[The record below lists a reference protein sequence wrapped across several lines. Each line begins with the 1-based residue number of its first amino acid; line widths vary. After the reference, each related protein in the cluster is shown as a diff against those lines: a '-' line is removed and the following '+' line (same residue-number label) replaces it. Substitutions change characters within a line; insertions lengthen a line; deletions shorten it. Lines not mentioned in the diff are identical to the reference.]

1 MNKFLSLL
9 FFIVLFGKAASAQ
22 QAIVTFKSLGRDD
35 DAITGMSGSSA
46 YYIKIDPFME
56 VNGSKMVLYFEP
68 SQALI
73 KDKSYINVL
82 INDKPVYSAHLS
94 ADSIQKVTLGLSRAD
109 LSPDR
114 RYIKVQIRTLLTIT
128 DDKCRDL
135 DNPAMWLKVKGSSYL
150 ALNRSSTNFF
160 NNVNISNSFESK
172 SAIVYPV
179 NPTLH
184 DLKAVAWAYAR
195 LKKSDIKNIQVIQA
209 DHIPD
214 SIHNYI
220 MVGSIGQI
228 ATDKRN
234 LIKVN
239 PGSGQGLFYL
249 HKAVITVTDTVTNLI
264 TMNGQMVPARSVQ
277 THQVPEEILF
287 VTGGDEPGYEK
298 TITALGNM
306 NILNST
312 FGDYLLI
319 NNAAN
324 NFFKTIDENRSKLTL
339 RQLGGLTNF
348 ASGVGSLKTVY
359 NFKNS
364 DFSFTPKEVEIRFVA
379 NYSAL
384 NLSDRG
390 YFNIY
395 LNGMLI
401 SSEKLDASGKLNTA
415 VTINRYQHHKYNTLV
430 AEFRFHPTSGNCN
443 NSFTNFFAEID
454 VDKSYLESKNPF
466 ITNDLSFYQYP
477 EAFNAGTTKIVVS
490 RDYAKYAAGAM
501 GEIIYELNNNINAN
515 NFPEF
520 VYSDDMKNNKGD
532 LKKYNIVALLSRNDP
547 LIEEFPDAPIKFD
560 HDFRLYNNNNN
571 EVVYTVSD
579 SVSNGLAQIF
589 YGRSNNACLVLTA
602 TGKNLSNAFLA
613 ASRSITEQL
622 STLSSNVCI
631 ADVNNN
637 KYLFNISK
645 SSENLEYVDTKS
657 ALSRF
662 WENYNLFI
670 LLGILILILVS
681 FLYVRFKVQK
691 SQEIINE

>member
-1 MNKFLSLL
+1 MNKLLSLL
-9 FFIVLFGKAASAQ
+9 FFIVLFGNAASAQ
-22 QAIVTFKSLGRDD
+22 QSIITFKSLGRDD

-46 YYIKIDPFME
+46 YYVKIDPFME
-56 VNGSKMVLYFEP
+56 MNGSKLVLFFEP

-82 INDKPVYSAHLS
+82 INDKPAYSSRLS
-94 ADSIQKVTLGLSRAD
+94 KDSIQKVTLNLSRND

-114 RYIKVQIRTLLTIT
+114 RYIKIQIRTLLTIT
-128 DDKCRDL
+128 DDVCHDL
-135 DNPAMWLKVKGSSYL
+135 DNPAMWLKVKGNSYL
-150 ALNRSSTNFF
+150 ALNKSNTNFF

-172 SAIVYPV
+172 TAIVYPA

-195 LKKSDIKNIQVIQA
+195 LKKSDIKNVQVVEA
-209 DHIPD
+209 GHLPD
-214 SIHNYI
+214 TIHNYI

-228 ATDKRN
+228 ASDKRN
-234 LIKVN
+234 LIKIN

-249 HKAVITVTDTVTNLI
+249 HKAVISVTDTVTNLV
-264 TMNGQMVPARSVQ
+264 TVNGQIIPARSVQ

-319 NNAAN
+319 NNATN

-384 NLSDRG
+384 ALSDRG
-390 YFNIY
+390 YFNVY

-401 SSEKLDASGKLNTA
+401 SSEKLDASGKLNTS
-415 VTINRYQHHKYNTLV
+415 VTINRYQHHKYNTLI
-430 AEFRFHPTSGNCN
+430 AEFRFHPTSGNCAS
-443 NSFTNFFAEID
+443 SFTNFFAEID

-466 ITNDLSFYQYP
+466 ISNDLSFYQYP
-477 EAFNAGTTKIVVS
+477 EAFNSGTTRIVVS

-520 VYSDDMKNNKGD
+520 IYSDDLKNNKGD

>member
-1 MNKFLSLL
+1 MKKFLSLL
-9 FFIVLFGKAASAQ
+9 FFIGILIKAASAQ
-22 QAIVTFKSLGRDD
+22 QSIITFKSLGRED
-35 DAITGMSGSSA
+35 DAVMGMSGSSS

-56 VNGSKMVLYFEP
+56 LNGSKLVLYFEG

-73 KDKSYINVL
+73 KEKSYINVM
-82 INDKPVYSAHLS
+82 INDKPVYSARLTK
-94 ADSIQKVTLGLSRAD
+94 DSIERLTVNLSRND

-114 RYIKVQIRTLLTIT
+114 RYIKIQVRTLLTIT

-135 DNPAMWLKVKGSSYL
+135 DNPAMWLKVKNYSYL
-150 ALNRSSTNFF
+150 ALNRSSQNFF
-160 NNVNISNSFESK
+160 NNVNISNCFDSK
-172 SAIVYPV
+172 TAIIYPS

-195 LKKSDIKNIQVIQA
+195 LKRADAKNIQVVPA
-209 DHIPD
+209 DHYSD
-214 SIHNYI
+214 TLYNCI
-220 MVGSIGQI
+220 MVGNINQI
-228 ATDKRN
+228 PAGKRG
-234 LIKVN
+234 LVKIT
-239 PGSGQGLFYL
+239 PGSGQGLLYL
-249 HKAVITVTDTVTNLI
+249 HKNVISVTDTVTNLVNL
-264 TMNGQMVPARSVQ
+264 NGQLTPVRSVQ
-277 THQVPEEILF
+277 THQVPQEILF
-287 VTGGDEPGYEK
+287 ITGGDDQGYEK
-298 TITALGNM
+298 SITAMGNM

-319 NNAAN
+319 NSATN

-339 RQLGGLTNF
+339 RQIGGLTNF
-348 ASGVGSLKTVY
+348 TSGVGSLKTVY

-384 NLSDRG
+384 ATTDRG

-415 VTINRYQHHKYNTLV
+415 VTINRYQHHKYNTLI
-430 AEFRFHPTSGNCN
+430 AEFRFYPTNGNCN
-443 NSFTNFFAEID
+443 SSFTNFFAEID

-466 ITNDLSFYQYP
+466 ISNDLSFYQYP
-477 EAFNAGTTKIVVS
+477 EAFNAGTTCIVVS

-515 NFPEF
+515 NFPQF
-520 VYSDDMKNNKGD
+520 MYSDELNSNKAN
-532 LKKYNIVALLSRNDP
+532 LKKYNVVALLSRNDP
-547 LIEEFPDAPIKFD
+547 LIEEFPDAPIKFN

-571 EVVYTVSD
+571 EVVYTVAD

-602 TGKNLSNAFLA
+602 TGKNLANAFLA
-613 ASRSITEQL
+613 ASQSITEQL

-657 ALSRF
+657 ALARF
-662 WENYNLFI
+662 WESYNLYI
-670 LLGILILILVS
+670 LLGILILILVA

>member
-9 FFIVLFGKAASAQ
+9 FFIVLFGNAASAQ
-22 QAIVTFKSLGRDD
+22 QSIITFKSLGRDD

-46 YYIKIDPFME
+46 YYVKIDPFME
-56 VNGSKMVLYFEP
+56 MNGSKLVLFFEP

-82 INDKPVYSAHLS
+82 INDKPAYSARLS
-94 ADSIQKVTLGLSRAD
+94 KDSIQKVVLGLSRND

-114 RYIKVQIRTLLTIT
+114 RYVKIQIRTLLTIT
-128 DDKCRDL
+128 DDICHDL
-135 DNPAMWLKVKGSSYL
+135 DNPAMWLKVKGNSYL
-150 ALNRSSTNFF
+150 ALNKSNTNFF

-172 SAIVYPV
+172 AAIVYPA

-195 LKKSDIKNIQVIQA
+195 LKKSDIKNIQVVEA
-209 DHIPD
+209 GHLPD
-214 SIHNYI
+214 TIHNYI

-228 ATDKRN
+228 AADKRN

-249 HKAVITVTDTVTNLI
+249 HKAVISVTDTVTNLV
-264 TMNGQMVPARSVQ
+264 TVNGQIIPARSVE

-319 NNAAN
+319 NNATN

-384 NLSDRG
+384 ALSDRG
-390 YFNIY
+390 YFNVY

-415 VTINRYQHHKYNTLV
+415 VTINRYQHHKYNTLI
-430 AEFRFHPTSGNCN
+430 AEFRFHPTSGNCTS
-443 NSFTNFFAEID
+443 SFTNFFAEID

-466 ITNDLSFYQYP
+466 ISNDLSFYQYP
-477 EAFNAGTTKIVVS
+477 EAFNSGTTRIVVS

-520 VYSDDMKNNKGD
+520 IYSDDLKNNKGD

-670 LLGILILILVS
+670 LLGILILILIS

>member
-1 MNKFLSLL
+1 MKRLLSLL
-9 FFIVLFGKAASAQ
+9 FFIVLISKAASAQ
-22 QAIVTFKSLGRDD
+22 QTVVTFKSLGRDD
-35 DAITGMSGSSA
+35 DAIMGMSGSSS
-46 YYIKIDPFME
+46 YYIRIDPFME
-56 VNGSKMVLYFEP
+56 MNGSKLVLYFEP

-73 KDKSYINVL
+73 KDKSFINVL
-82 INDKPVYSAHLS
+82 INDSPVYSSRLTK
-94 ADSIQKVTLGLSRAD
+94 DSIQKITLNLSRGD

-114 RYIKVQIRTLLTIT
+114 RYLKLQVRTLLQIS

-135 DNPAMWLKVKGSSYL
+135 DNPAMWLKIKGYSYL
-150 ALNRSSTNFF
+150 ALNRSNSNFF
-160 NNVNISNSFESK
+160 NNVNISNCFESK
-172 SAIVYPV
+172 TAIVYPA
-179 NPTLH
+179 NPSLH

-209 DHIPD
+209 DHLPD
-214 SIHNYI
+214 SVINYI
-220 MVGSIGQI
+220 MVGGINQLP
-228 ATDKRN
+228 ADKRSK
-234 LIKVN
+234 LRIT

-249 HKAVITVTDTVTNLI
+249 HKAVINVTDTVTNLI
-264 TMNGQMVPARSVQ
+264 NVGGQLVPSRSVQ
-277 THQVPEEILF
+277 THQMPQEILF
-287 VTGGDEPGYEK
+287 VTGGDDQGYEK

-319 NNAAN
+319 NSAAN

-339 RQLGGLTNF
+339 RQIGGLTNF
-348 ASGVGSLKTVY
+348 ISGVGSLKSVY

-384 NLSDRG
+384 NLNDRG

-415 VTINRYQHHKYNTLV
+415 VTINRYQHHKYNTLI
-430 AEFRFHPTSGNCN
+430 AEFRFYPNSGNCN

-477 EAFNAGTTKIVVS
+477 EAFNSSTTRIVVS
-490 RDYAKYAAGAM
+490 REYARYAAGAM

-520 VYSDDMKNNKGD
+520 VYSDEVKNNKSD

-547 LIEEFPDAPIKFD
+547 LIEEFPDAPIKFN

-571 EVVYTVSD
+571 EVVYTVTD

-602 TGKNLSNAFLA
+602 TGKNLANAFLA

-645 SSENLEYVDTKS
+645 SSENLEYIDTKS
-657 ALSRF
+657 SLAKF
-662 WENYNLFI
+662 WENYNLYI
-670 LLGILILILVS
+670 LLGILILILIA